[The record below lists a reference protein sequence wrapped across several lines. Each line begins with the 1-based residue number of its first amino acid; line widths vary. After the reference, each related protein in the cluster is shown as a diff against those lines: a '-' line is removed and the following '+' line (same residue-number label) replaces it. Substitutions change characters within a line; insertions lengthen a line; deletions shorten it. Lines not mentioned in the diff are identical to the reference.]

1 MNYYATDLDVEP
13 FSRLF
18 RALGDPHRMRIFA
31 YLSCRDLCVGHLQ
44 ELLQISQPSVSNHL
58 AVLRNA
64 RMVSSVRKRSWV
76 FYRLAELG
84 DASSDRMLKALQK
97 HFLGDPRLT
106 EDVDTVLA
114 KSEAP
119 QRPPKSEK

>member
-1 MNYYATDLDVEP
+1 MDYYATDLDVEP

-31 YLSCRDLCVGHLQ
+31 YLACRDLCVGHLQ

-64 RMVSSVRKRSWV
+64 KVVASIRKRSWV
-76 FYRLAELG
+76 FYRLTEPG
-84 DASSDRMLKALQK
+84 DASSDRLLKALQK
-97 HFLGDPRLT
+97 HFASDLRLT
-106 EDVDTVLA
+106 EDIDTVLA
-114 KSEAP
+114 KSGAP
-119 QRPPKSEK
+119 QRPPRSER